1 MFEVK
6 DIDTV
11 GRAWD
16 RAIADDVPIAET
28 LGKEAAF
35 FSIGSNDLSQYAL
48 AMDRT
53 NAGTAAGLDA
63 LHPAVLRLIRATVEG
78 GKINGRWT
86 GVCGGVAADPLAVPI
101 LIGLGVTELSVPPAA
116 VAEIKQVVRQVDT
129 VSAAALAAQA
139 CDAPDGQQVR
149 ALVRAYMGSQA

>member
-1 MFEVK
+1 MVE
-6 DIDTV
+6 TP
-11 GRAWD
+11 A
-16 RAIADDVPIAET
+16 AALIAET
-28 LGKEAAF
+28 LAKDAAF

-78 GKINGRWT
+78 GKTHSRWT

-101 LIGLGVTELSVPPAA
+101 LVGFGVTELSVPPAA
-116 VAEIKQVVRQVDT
+116 VAEIKQVVRQIDMAG
-129 VSAAALAAQA
+129 AAELAASA
-139 CDAPDGQQVR
+139 CDAPDAFAVR
-149 ALVRAYMGSQA
+149 ALVRSYMGGRA